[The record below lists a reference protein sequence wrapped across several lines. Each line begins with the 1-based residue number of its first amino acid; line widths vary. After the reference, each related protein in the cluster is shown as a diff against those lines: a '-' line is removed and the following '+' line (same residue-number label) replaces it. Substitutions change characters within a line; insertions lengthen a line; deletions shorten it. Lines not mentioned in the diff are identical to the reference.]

1 MPAEHED
8 GADPL
13 KLAVLARGDGRVAEA
28 WDGVR
33 RFLEDRPDVRVL
45 AAATGCDLPHP
56 PREAEICVVLG
67 GDGAMLR
74 ACRTFGTDQVPLLG
88 VNLGRLGFLAD
99 LSPEEFFDR
108 FDELAARRF
117 EVRQHLM
124 FRVRLKRGGEYVA
137 GGDGQGG
144 PLGWLGL
151 NELAITS
158 RSFHMIEVRLE
169 IDGLPVTTYNGD
181 GLLVSTPVGSTA
193 HNLSAGGPILRQDL
207 RAFVVTP
214 VCPHTL
220 SVRPL
225 VDVAD
230 AVYTLTLQNDCEGA
244 VAVVDGQTRLPLS
257 CGDVVEFAA
266 AEVSC
271 PLVKL
276 PGASFYAALHNKLG
290 WDGQP
295 HYRR

>member
-1 MPAEHED
+1 M
-8 GADPL
+8 
-13 KLAVLARGDGRVAEA
+13 LARGGGAVADE
-28 WDGVR
+28 WNRLR
-33 RFLEDRPDVRVL
+33 RFLDDRGDVRVL
-45 AAATGCDLPHP
+45 EAATECDLPHP
-56 PREAEICVVLG
+56 PAGAEMCVVLG

-117 EVRQHLM
+117 EVREHLM
-124 FRVRLKRGGEYVA
+124 FRVRLRRGGGHVT
-137 GGDGQGG
+137 GPDGQGG
-144 PLGWLGL
+144 RLGWLGL
-151 NELAITS
+151 NELAVTS
-158 RSFHMIEVRLE
+158 RSFHMIEVKLE
-169 IDGLPVTTYNGD
+169 IDGVPVTTYNGD
-181 GLLVSTPVGSTA
+181 GLLLSTPVGSTA

-230 AVYTLTLQNDCEGA
+230 ATYTLTLQNDCEGA
-244 VAVVDGQTRLPLS
+244 VAVIDGQTRLPLT

-266 AEVSC
+266 AEVAC

-276 PGASFYAALHNKLG
+276 AGASFYAALHNKLG

>member
-1 MPAEHED
+1 MSAP
-8 GADPL
+8 DPL
-13 KLAVLARGDGRVAEA
+13 KLVVLARSGADRVRNVWHE
-28 WDGVR
+28 VR
-33 RFLEDRPDVRVL
+33 RFLDDRPDVEVL
-45 AAATGCDLPHP
+45 AAAVAGDDSRGDDPPPGCTGADL
-56 PREAEICVVLG
+56 AVVLG

-108 FDELAARRF
+108 FDELVARRY
-117 EVRQHLM
+117 EVREHLM
-124 FRVRLKRGGEYVA
+124 FRARLLRNGDPGE
-137 GGDGQGG
+137 GH
-144 PLGWLGL
+144 LGL
-151 NELAITS
+151 NELALTS
-158 RSFHMIEVRLE
+158 KTLHMIEVRLE
-169 IDGLPVTTYNGD
+169 IGGVPVTTYNGD
-181 GLLVSTPVGSTA
+181 GLIVSTPVGSTA

-214 VCPHTL
+214 ICPHTL

-230 AVYTLTLQNDCEGA
+230 AVYTLTLQTECDGA
-244 VAVVDGQTRLPLS
+244 TAVIDGQTRLPLA
-257 CGDVVEFAA
+257 CGDVIEFTA
-266 AEVSC
+266 AEVTC

-290 WDGQP
+290 WGGQP
-295 HYRR
+295 RYRR

>member
-1 MPAEHED
+1 MTH
-8 GADPL
+8 ADPL
-13 KLAVLARGDGRVAEA
+13 KLAVLARGGGAVADA
-28 WDGVR
+28 WGHLR
-33 RFLEDRPDVRVL
+33 GFLEDRADVRVL
-45 AAATGCDLPHP
+45 AAETQCDLPHAP
-56 PREAEICVVLG
+56 AGCEMCVVLG

-99 LSPEEFFDR
+99 LSPSEFFDR
-108 FDELAARRF
+108 FDELADRRF

-124 FRVRLKRGGEYVA
+124 FRVRLRRGGEYVTGEDGS
-137 GGDGQGG
+137 GGS
-144 PLGWLGL
+144 LGWLGL
-151 NELAITS
+151 NELAVTS

-169 IDGLPVTTYNGD
+169 IDGVPVTTYNGD

-230 AVYTLTLQNDCEGA
+230 ATYSLTLQNDCEGA
-244 VAVVDGQTRLPLS
+244 VAVVDGQTRLPLH
-257 CGDVVEFAA
+257 CGDVIEFTA